1 MKQLSSLIRPSYLF
15 AVISAFGVAL
25 RNFEFRV
32 QVPEERGHPGHA
44 GPTREVSIGTEK
56 AGVES

>member
-1 MKQLSSLIRPSYLF
+1 M
-15 AVISAFGVAL
+15 
-25 RNFEFRV
+25 

-56 AGVES
+56 AGRVVESVALVNQRAVGCFRDPKDPEMS

>member
-1 MKQLSSLIRPSYLF
+1 M
-15 AVISAFGVAL
+15 
-25 RNFEFRV
+25 